1 MSCIIA
7 QLKSNFHTNLH
18 CFNRNYLVWKRIE
31 FEEILSS
38 VFCIKFCVTVINLW
52 MKLFNHKSKCC
63 VGHLYLPYSWH
74 LETIVGLLNTCG
86 VFFNMRNFLWNLK
99 SFTMSRDATY
109 HFVLTAWWCMFG
121 ITGVFI
127 GCCCFCPAGCGVKVA
142 TVSCVGVA
150 MGTNLMRKM
159 GLSTAVSA
167 TSGCTQ
173 VLTLATIT
181 LFHTQC

>member
-1 MSCIIA
+1 
-7 QLKSNFHTNLH
+7 
-18 CFNRNYLVWKRIE
+18 
-31 FEEILSS
+31 
-38 VFCIKFCVTVINLW
+38 
-52 MKLFNHKSKCC
+52 
-63 VGHLYLPYSWH
+63 
-74 LETIVGLLNTCG
+74 
-86 VFFNMRNFLWNLK
+86 
-99 SFTMSRDATY
+99 
-109 HFVLTAWWCMFG
+109 MFG

-181 LFHTQC
+181 LFHMQC